1 MKQSRFVLLLGLVLL
16 LAGGCS
22 LVNPPSPRT
31 TATTTAAKADQPAPP
46 PEPAGRYYDFDDI
59 QVPRSL
65 GLVKEE
71 SKVFVV
77 DSFKAG
83 VLVFKN
89 NVNAESL
96 VNFFLEGMAKD
107 NWVLKSSFKYPA
119 VLFFAKRG
127 KACVIEINEGTFS
140 TELRILVAPTV
151 VDK

>member
-22 LVNPPSPRT
+22 LVNPPPPRT
-31 TATTTAAKADQPAPP
+31 ATAAKADQ
-46 PEPAGRYYDFDDI
+46 PAGRYYDFDDI

-96 VNFFLEGMAKD
+96 VNYFLEGMAKD

-127 KACVIEINEGTFS
+127 KACVIEINEATFS
-140 TELRILVAPTV
+140 TELRILVAPTI